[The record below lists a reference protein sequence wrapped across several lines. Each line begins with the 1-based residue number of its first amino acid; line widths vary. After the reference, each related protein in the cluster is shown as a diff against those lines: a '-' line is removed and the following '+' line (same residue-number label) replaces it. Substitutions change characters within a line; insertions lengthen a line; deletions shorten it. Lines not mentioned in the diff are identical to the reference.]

1 MALDSICSDGW
12 CVLEWHEESVNVI
25 SLDRVLIPYVSSLS
39 GVLVFPTCL
48 SSSFPIA
55 YCPRTGH
62 GASGIIVPT
71 RTIPQVDK
79 LNWCKGSHD
88 V

>member
-1 MALDSICSDGW
+1 M
-12 CVLEWHEESVNVI
+12 VLSVDI
-25 SLDRVLIPYVSSLS
+25 VLITYVTSLS
-39 GVLVFPTCL
+39 GVLVFPTYL

-55 YCPRTGH
+55 YFPCIGH
-62 GASGIIVPT
+62 GARKVIVPT

>member
-1 MALDSICSDGW
+1 M
-12 CVLEWHEESVNVI
+12 VLPV
-25 SLDRVLIPYVSSLS
+25 DAVLITYVTSLS
-39 GVLVFPTCL
+39 SVLVFPTCL

-55 YCPRTGH
+55 DLPGTGH
-62 GASGIIVPT
+62 GARKVIVPT
-71 RTIPQVDK
+71 LAIPRVDK

>member
-1 MALDSICSDGW
+1 M
-12 CVLEWHEESVNVI
+12 VLFV
-25 SLDRVLIPYVSSLS
+25 DTVLITYVTSLS

-55 YCPRTGH
+55 YLPRTGH
-62 GASGIIVPT
+62 GARKVIIPT
-71 RTIPQVDK
+71 RTIPRVDK

>member
-1 MALDSICSDGW
+1 MRNQLM
-12 CVLEWHEESVNVI
+12 VLSV
-25 SLDRVLIPYVSSLS
+25 DTVLITYVTSLS
-39 GVLVFPTCL
+39 GVLVFPTWL

-55 YCPRTGH
+55 YFPRTGH
-62 GASGIIVPT
+62 GARKVIVPT
-71 RTIPQVDK
+71 LTIPLVDK

>member
-1 MALDSICSDGW
+1 M
-12 CVLEWHEESVNVI
+12 VLSVDI
-25 SLDRVLIPYVSSLS
+25 VLIPYVTSLS
-39 GVLVFPTCL
+39 GVLRFPTGL

-55 YCPRTGH
+55 YCVRAGH
-62 GASGIIVPT
+62 GPSGVIVPT
-71 RTIPQVDK
+71 RTIPRVDK